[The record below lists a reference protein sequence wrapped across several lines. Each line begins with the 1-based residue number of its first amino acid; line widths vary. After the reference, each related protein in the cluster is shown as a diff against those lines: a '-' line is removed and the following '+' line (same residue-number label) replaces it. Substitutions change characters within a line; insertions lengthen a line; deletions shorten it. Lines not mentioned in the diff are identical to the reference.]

1 MNVEYDVDTG
11 TVQESSLYPLG
22 AANELEKRRFQ

>member
-1 MNVEYDVDTG
+1 MNADYKINVS

-22 AANELEKRRFQ
+22 AANELEERRFQ